1 MDGAA
6 LMSPDTVSRISMAFC
21 SSSFLYRATILD
33 SARLSRIRIL
43 RRIRLLK
50 TINLKY
56 EKKDVKN
63 MQKQIAEYNKLC

>member
-1 MDGAA
+1 MMREKTRTEVTYLRETMDGAA

-43 RRIRLLK
+43 RRNRLLK
-50 TINLKY
+50 TINLKH
-56 EKKDVKN
+56 
-63 MQKQIAEYNKLC
+63 